1 MAIIVH
7 FTPTG
12 LTAATYA
19 EGNRRLEAA
28 GANAPAGRLHH
39 VCYGEGSALRVME
52 IWDSPESFQRFGE
65 TLMPIVQSLGI
76 VPGQPEVLPVHNI
89 VAG

>member
-1 MAIIVH
+1 MAIIAH

-12 LTAATYA
+12 LTAAQYD
-19 EGNRRLEAA
+19 EVNRRLEAA
-28 GANAPAGRLHH
+28 GAGAPAGRLHH
-39 VCYGEGSALRVME
+39 TFYGESGALRVVE

-65 TLMPIVQSLGI
+65 TLMPILQLGGI
-76 VPGQPEVLPVHNI
+76 GPGQPEVLPVHNI